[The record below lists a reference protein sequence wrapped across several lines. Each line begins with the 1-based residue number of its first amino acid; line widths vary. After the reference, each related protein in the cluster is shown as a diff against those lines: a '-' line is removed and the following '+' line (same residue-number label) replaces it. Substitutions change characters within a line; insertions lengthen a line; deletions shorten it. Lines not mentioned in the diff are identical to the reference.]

1 MAFFPH
7 YCQGDF
13 APLFQ
18 LLDDYDLHQSTRR
31 PTKKTTPVK
40 TFAPKFDVYE
50 LNDRY
55 YLDGELPGVEQS
67 NVEIEFSDPQTL
79 VIKGCSKR
87 NYHQQHTS
95 KEEELPDADD
105 RSETSSVK
113 SHQPTVE
120 DWDEMSDSPTENT
133 PTSAPKETV
142 VEKKQTPKK
151 TPAPAYKF
159 WATER
164 SVGEFHRTFTFPTR
178 VDQDSVKASLT
189 NGILSVVLPKEP
201 APQLKK
207 IRVE

>member
-1 MAFFPH
+1 MAFFPR

-31 PTKKTTPVK
+31 PTKKTTPIK

-55 YLDGELPGVEQS
+55 YLDGELPGVEQ
-67 NVEIEFSDPQTL
+67 NNIEIEFSDPQTL
-79 VIKGCSKR
+79 VIKGLSER
-87 NYHQQHTS
+87 NYHQQHRS

-105 RSETSSVK
+105 RSETSS
-113 SHQPTVE
+113 
-120 DWDEMSDSPTENT
+120 
-133 PTSAPKETV
+133 
-142 VEKKQTPKK
+142 KKQTPKK
-151 TPAPAYKF
+151 TPTPAYKF

-201 APQLKK
+201 TPQLKK